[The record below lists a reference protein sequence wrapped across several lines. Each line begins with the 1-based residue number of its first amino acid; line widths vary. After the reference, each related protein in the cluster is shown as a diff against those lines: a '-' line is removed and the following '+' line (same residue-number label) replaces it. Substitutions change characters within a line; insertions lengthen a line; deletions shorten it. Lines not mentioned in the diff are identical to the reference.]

1 MALIW
6 LEPISQENHTD
17 HSDPIKLRRPLLISE
32 FRIAKP
38 QSVLFQVEFLAK
50 DLRMPLD
57 DLVTIE
63 RVERVEPTGNDM
75 VIKLS
80 EPILTN
86 FLVIKGEYKSLT
98 LCLEASEATLNTSK
112 ITIKPVSFIQTEEEI
127 ELLMISPLEFH
138 GLFRYWIDFEENG
151 EITSIRYLFGDF
163 TPPKP
168 AEFLIKKASQEN
180 VNLITNEIESLAQCL
195 TPGTGYLTSLEKLG
209 GLVENTIN
217 FYNAGHDSVY
227 SGLRKLADSKL
238 PISLVKIA
246 ICALEGNLHG
256 LMEAKA
262 ALTLITHLLEL
273 PRLAKIFLE
282 SSGLSHLLLLV
293 THPSSSSQ
301 LILRVIS
308 AFHELISIPENSA
321 FFFTQDSTQG
331 LDPKLAQAHF
341 TFPKKARKDELKK
354 IKTEEENFYKTG
366 YQIMLGLLNEKKTI
380 KVSNSVK
387 VLLNK
392 CGLFYQLQKFNSNSR
407 KASIDNGISSIEA
420 IRRNLK
426 LHMLRSSSHALP
438 SVKHDLHTFLLL
450 DSGTSL
456 GNLQASAQFLSQ
468 PILTN
473 SLADWLSYTNFL
485 PNLLSLFLSQTS
497 NLEDYRIGFIN
508 ISDILLMLIRSQ
520 GGFGYITAN
529 ADAVT
534 GFIHAFQGL
543 VIPTSNEEADFNIL
557 EEEYL
562 LSTVTI
568 EKIPSY
574 SRQLALILSSI
585 LKFSEQLNS
594 IKNGETLVGLNSL
607 YAYLSIEDT
616 GTIIPTV
623 FYTIIR
629 FQTDLLV

>member
-6 LEPISQENHTD
+6 LEPISHENHTY

-180 VNLITNEIESLAQCL
+180 VNLITNDIESLAQGL

-246 ICALEGNLHG
+246 ICAS
-256 LMEAKA
+256 
-262 ALTLITHLLEL
+262 T
-273 PRLAKIFLE
+273 
-282 SSGLSHLLLLV
+282 
-293 THPSSSSQ
+293 
-301 LILRVIS
+301 
-308 AFHELISIPENSA
+308 FHFS
-321 FFFTQDSTQG
+321 
-331 LDPKLAQAHF
+331 
-341 TFPKKARKDELKK
+341 
-354 IKTEEENFYKTG
+354 EE
-366 YQIMLGLLNEKKTI
+366 
-380 KVSNSVK
+380 
-387 VLLNK
+387 
-392 CGLFYQLQKFNSNSR
+392 
-407 KASIDNGISSIEA
+407 
-420 IRRNLK
+420 
-426 LHMLRSSSHALP
+426 
-438 SVKHDLHTFLLL
+438 
-450 DSGTSL
+450 
-456 GNLQASAQFLSQ
+456 SAQRRTEKNQNRRRELLQ
-468 PILTN
+468 
-473 SLADWLSYTNFL
+473 DWL
-485 PNLLSLFLSQTS
+485 PN
-497 NLEDYRIGFIN
+497 
-508 ISDILLMLIRSQ
+508 
-520 GGFGYITAN
+520 
-529 ADAVT
+529 
-534 GFIHAFQGL
+534 HA
-543 VIPTSNEEADFNIL
+543 
-557 EEEYL
+557 
-562 LSTVTI
+562 
-568 EKIPSY
+568 
-574 SRQLALILSSI
+574 
-585 LKFSEQLNS
+585 
-594 IKNGETLVGLNSL
+594 
-607 YAYLSIEDT
+607 
-616 GTIIPTV
+616 
-623 FYTIIR
+623 R
-629 FQTDLLV
+629 FAQ